1 MKHAKQAYQLA
12 SVIGYLSV
20 SEMINLVEDGNISGI
35 PGITRVD
42 IKRAYE
48 INGEPVAYMCE
59 KNDQEELLRVHFSKE
74 LKATEKELGT
84 ADRET
89 VGIIWDYWRSLRMS
103 VN

>member
-12 SVIGYLSV
+12 SVMGYPSV

-74 LKATEKELGT
+74 LKATEKDQVMQSDVMTIDGNFV
-84 ADRET
+84 
-89 VGIIWDYWRSLRMS
+89 VGVSHYS
-103 VN
+103 